1 MKKLSKLRLSNKD
14 LGTAKELGNAF
25 DSLKISDE
33 QKKNLLGGSASGC
46 WCSSHKWHCG
56 LSG

>member
-1 MKKLSKLRLSNKD
+1 MKKLSKLKLSNKE

-33 QKKNLLGGSASGC
+33 QKKNLLGGSSC